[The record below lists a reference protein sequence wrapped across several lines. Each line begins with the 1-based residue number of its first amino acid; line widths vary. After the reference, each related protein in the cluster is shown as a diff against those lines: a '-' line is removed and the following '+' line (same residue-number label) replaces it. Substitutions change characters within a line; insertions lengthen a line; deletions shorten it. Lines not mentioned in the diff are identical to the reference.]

1 MTYCIKCGADLDENA
16 KFCPK
21 CGTTVGSRE
30 PISKQTLQKEQRK
43 PIRAIMIVSIILIV
57 AMSILGAVY
66 VSGYWHTIVPLVGS
80 GNLDTEV
87 FDISD
92 FTIVEVG
99 YGFEVE
105 IDQSSSYSIR
115 ITADDNVFS
124 KVQVSK
130 RGNTL
135 KIDLIPGIY
144 QTATLQAEIT
154 LPDLVGLEFSGGTRG
169 SIQGFHS
176 SHDFVLALSGG
187 SFVEMEGAADDLIVE
202 ASGGSHLDLTNYSIH
217 NVNVLLSGGS
227 HGTINLD
234 GQLDANLSGG
244 SHLYYL
250 GDPTLGDITA
260 SGGSTV
266 SEK

>member
-1 MTYCIKCGADLDENA
+1 
-16 KFCPK
+16 
-21 CGTTVGSRE
+21 
-30 PISKQTLQKEQRK
+30 
-43 PIRAIMIVSIILIV
+43 MIVSIILIV
-57 AMSILGAVY
+57 AISILGAVY
-66 VSGYWHTIVPLVGS
+66 VSGYWNTIFPFVGS
-80 GNLDTEV
+80 GNLDSEV

-92 FTIVEVG
+92 FTIVEAG

-105 IDQSSSYSIR
+105 IVQSGSYSIR
-115 ITADDNVFS
+115 ITADDNVIS

-130 RGNTL
+130 LGNTL

-144 QTATLQAEIT
+144 RTVTLQAEIT
-154 LPDLVGLEFSGGTRG
+154 MPDLAGLEFSGGTRG
-169 SIQGFHS
+169 MIQGFNS
-176 SHDFVLALSGG
+176 SHDFVLILSGG
-187 SFVEMEGAADDLIVE
+187 SFVEMEGAADDLTVE
-202 ASGGSHLDLTNYSIH
+202 ASGGSHLDLTNFMVH
-217 NVNVLLSGGS
+217 DVNVLLSGGS

-250 GDPTLGDITA
+250 GDLTLGDITT